1 MNSKNKMN
9 FFLYCIFFFNGC
21 FYASNQLLVNNIM
34 KAYKGNDMHMA
45 MMVGALYAG
54 PMLMVL
60 FFGAFSDRFGRKIS
74 SVIGLSIA
82 VLGALMIAAV
92 PKIEVIILGFLLY
105 GIGSGGVESVMFA
118 VTSDV
123 NEEKAG
129 QHLILNQGIF
139 SVGAMLAPLLLSKV
153 LSNVQYKSVYGLIT
167 VSCLLAIVA
176 IWKLPL
182 KKGTTERKIVDDVKI
197 GTMLR
202 NKYLLFFMLSIIVS
216 TGSESAFTYWAGIFF
231 QSINA
236 GVLGAIAL
244 STYWFASI
252 FGRLAGSRV
261 KKIESLVA
269 PCFVVATIGTAIFTF
284 VPNPYLKLLGML
296 FVGIAFAPV
305 YPALGYQ
312 SSKLFPENTGMAFAI
327 ITFSSNLGGVI
338 TQPIISR
345 ISGNSKI
352 HLIYI
357 GIAVLCGVI
366 AVGTI
371 ISNHY
376 LNKRT

>member
-1 MNSKNKMN
+1 MNSKNKIN

-21 FYASNQLLVNNIM
+21 FYASNQLLVNHILQ
-34 KAYKGNDMHMA
+34 AYQGNDAQMA
-45 MMVGALYAG
+45 MMVGALYLG

-60 FFGAFSDRFGRKIS
+60 FFGAFSDRYGRKIS
-74 SVIGLSIA
+74 SALGLSVA
-82 VLGALMIAAV
+82 ALGALIIAAV
-92 PKIEVIILGFLLY
+92 PRIELIIFGFLLY

-118 VTSDV
+118 ITSDI

-139 SVGAMLAPLLLSKV
+139 SVGAMFAPLLLSKM
-153 LSNVQYKSVYGLIT
+153 LTNVQYKSVYALIT
-167 VSCLLAIVA
+167 VLCLAAISTLC
-176 IWKLPL
+176 KLPL
-182 KKGTTERKIVDDVKI
+182 KKEMKELKRTDDVKI

-231 QSINA
+231 ESINA

-252 FGRLAGSRV
+252 FGRLAGSKV
-261 KKIESLVA
+261 KKLESLVA
-269 PCFVVATIGTAIFTF
+269 PCFVLASFGTAIFTF
-284 VPNPYLKLLGML
+284 ALNPYLKLLGML
-296 FVGIAFAPV
+296 FVGVAFAPV

-312 SSKLFPENTGMAFAI
+312 SSRLFPENTGIAFAI

-338 TQPIISR
+338 TQPVISR
-345 ISGNSKI
+345 ISENSKI
-352 HLIYI
+352 HLIYVVI
-357 GIAVLCGVI
+357 MVLCGMI
-366 AVGTI
+366 AIGTI
-371 ISNHY
+371 ISNYY
-376 LNKRT
+376 LKKRD